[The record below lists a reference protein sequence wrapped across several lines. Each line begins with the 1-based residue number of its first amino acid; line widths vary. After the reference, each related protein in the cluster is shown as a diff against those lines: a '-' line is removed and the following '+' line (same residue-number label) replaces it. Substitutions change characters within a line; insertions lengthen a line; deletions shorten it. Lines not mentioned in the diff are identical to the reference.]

1 MRRKKLKVTYE
12 NLTNLILGGD
22 DVSFES
28 VGLVYDGKEWRVV
41 EKKNALQ
48 RLKERYGKKQV

>member
-1 MRRKKLKVTYE
+1 MAKRKSTNTYK
-12 NLTNLILGGD
+12 NITDLILGTC

-28 VGLVYDGKEWRVV
+28 WEVVCDGKEWRIV

-48 RLKERYGKKQV
+48 RLKERYGKKKV